1 MLLSR
6 VPVGLGMLNLHF
18 ENKSSMLTLPCRK
31 TQTAIEYCWRF
42 RNMNPAFHIFWI
54 HAGSKVSFDVD
65 YRNLARKLGLT
76 CHTANIGNNE
86 MRDDVKD
93 WLNGNEKWLMVI
105 DNADQYNDF
114 FAKAENEVEDSI
126 QSALP
131 CTRPC
136 TAMIIYTSRHGR
148 VGADLTDHPCLQLD
162 VLSASDGLA
171 MFRSSFQ
178 PSRGISPKDC
188 EVLELLEA
196 LDFLPLGIAHAIAY
210 LNFTN
215 VSIAHYV
222 HYIEV
227 SDEKLLARLGQ
238 NIKIRRRNLKPPES
252 LVGSWQIS
260 FELIRKIDNRT
271 ANLFC
276 LMACLERQSISSDF
290 IVLFCN
296 WQCQGSNSRS
306 VDMLCDLELPTAKAD
321 IDLAIAEIRSLAL
334 IISGPDMHHFSM
346 HRYVQAAT
354 LRHLSDSGELLTFL
368 EQLAQFILA
377 LRDPKSLLAS
387 KFTDAQLVPVTANLC
402 LLLSGCHRHTCS
414 NLDLSCELLEDLA
427 LASIRLQLNSANEAD
442 KGMWSLRYN
451 RAIERDF
458 LET

>member
-1 MLLSR
+1 
-6 VPVGLGMLNLHF
+6 
-18 ENKSSMLTLPCRK
+18 
-31 TQTAIEYCWRF
+31 
-42 RNMNPAFHIFWI
+42 
-54 HAGSKVSFDVD
+54 
-65 YRNLARKLGLT
+65 
-76 CHTANIGNNE
+76 
-86 MRDDVKD
+86 
-93 WLNGNEKWLMVI
+93 
-105 DNADQYNDF
+105 
-114 FAKAENEVEDSI
+114 
-126 QSALP
+126 
-131 CTRPC
+131 
-136 TAMIIYTSRHGR
+136 
-148 VGADLTDHPCLQLD
+148 
-162 VLSASDGLA
+162 

-178 PSRGISPKDC
+178 PSFEISPKDC

-238 NIKIRRRNLKPPES
+238 NMKIRRRNLKPPES
-252 LVGSWQIS
+252 VVGSWQIS
-260 FELIRKIDNRT
+260 FELIRKIDDRT

-276 LMACLERQSISSDF
+276 LMACLERQSISRNFVVS
-290 IVLFCN
+290 FCN

-306 VDMLCDLELPTAKAD
+306 VDMLCDLKLPTTQD
-321 IDLAIAEIRSLAL
+321 IDLAIADVRSLAL
-334 IISGPDMHHFSM
+334 VTSGLEMHHFSM

-354 LRHLSDSGELLTFL
+354 LRHLSDSGELLAFL

-377 LRDPKSLLAS
+377 LRDPKSVLAS
-387 KFTDAQLVPVTANLC
+387 KFTDAQLFPVTANLC

-414 NLDLSCELLEDLA
+414 NLDLGCELLKDLS
-427 LASIRLQLNSANEAD
+427 LASIRLQLKSANEAD
-442 KGMWSLRYN
+442 KGMWSLRNN